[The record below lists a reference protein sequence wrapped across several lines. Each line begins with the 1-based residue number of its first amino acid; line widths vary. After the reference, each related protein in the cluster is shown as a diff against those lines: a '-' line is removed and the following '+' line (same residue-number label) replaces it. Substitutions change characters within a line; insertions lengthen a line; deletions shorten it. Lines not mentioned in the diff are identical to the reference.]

1 MRISVRPAKRD
12 GMSKRIFE
20 SELTSEDLDGENG
33 KEVIISV
40 TAGPIYRKARYEDRS
55 QYRYDIVLSAK
66 EVAAIAGAVNCPAT
80 RQEQ

>member
-1 MRISVRPAKRD
+1 VTHAHQRQTRQERRHVETNFRER
-12 GMSKRIFE
+12 
-20 SELTSEDLDGENG
+20 TENG

-40 TAGPIYRKARYEDRS
+40 TAGPIYRKARYDDRS